1 MKEYLALH
9 HVQDPAGAR
18 YTPGEIFEAEYSDAA
33 EERLIRLG
41 AICVNGANAQD
52 DIVFEDQPMETD
64 EIEEEIEPEEVMTEA
79 PMIDVMEG
87 VTVKKKRG
95 RKA

>member
-1 MKEYLALH
+1 MKEYIAVH
-9 HVQDPAGAR
+9 HVQDHAGAR
-18 YTPGEIFEAEYSDAA
+18 VTPGEIFEADYSAET

-41 AICVNGANAQD
+41 AIRVNGAGAHDAVRSED
-52 DIVFEDQPMETD
+52 DTHGSEA
-64 EIEEEIEPEEVMTEA
+64 IEEAIEYTDIPEEA

-87 VTVKKKRG
+87 VTAKKKRG